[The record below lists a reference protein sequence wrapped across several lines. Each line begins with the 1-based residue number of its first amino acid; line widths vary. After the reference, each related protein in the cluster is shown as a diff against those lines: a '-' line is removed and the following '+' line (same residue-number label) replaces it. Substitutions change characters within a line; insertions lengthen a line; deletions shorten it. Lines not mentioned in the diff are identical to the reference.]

1 MKDEKKFQIFAHVVL
16 IILSLLAILPMIL
29 MLMSSFTDNDVL
41 IAEGYKFI
49 PSKFSTYAYEYIFN
63 TGNSVIRAYGVSVV
77 LTTVGTCLSLAITT
91 MLAYAI
97 SIKDLPGKK
106 WITFAIVFSMLFN
119 GGLVPTYMVYTNIF
133 NLKNTFFALL
143 FPGLMM
149 NAFNIMLMKS
159 YSVSS
164 IPSEILDAAYIDGA
178 SQTMTFF
185 KIVVPLSKPI
195 MATVALFAGIG
206 YWNDWMNGYIYIT
219 KRTELYSVQN
229 LLNRMMQNIQFLS
242 QSSSNVQNAN
252 AGLSAI
258 PLASVRMAMATV
270 GILPIIIMY
279 PFVQK
284 HFVKG
289 ITLGGVKG

>member
-1 MKDEKKFQIFAHVVL
+1 
-16 IILSLLAILPMIL
+16 
-29 MLMSSFTDNDVL
+29 
-41 IAEGYKFI
+41 
-49 PSKFSTYAYEYIFN
+49 
-63 TGNSVIRAYGVSVV
+63 
-77 LTTVGTCLSLAITT
+77 
-91 MLAYAI
+91 
-97 SIKDLPGKK
+97 
-106 WITFAIVFSMLFN
+106 
-119 GGLVPTYMVYTNIF
+119 
-133 NLKNTFFALL
+133 
-143 FPGLMM
+143 M

-159 YSVSS
+159 YFVSS
-164 IPSEILDAAYIDGA
+164 IPSEIIDAAYIDGA

-270 GILPIIIMY
+270 GILPIIVMY

>member
-1 MKDEKKFQIFAHVVL
+1 MKDEKRFQIFAHIVL

-29 MLMSSFTDNDVL
+29 MVMSSFTDNDVL

-49 PSKFSTYAYEYIFN
+49 PSKFSAYAYEYIFN

-77 LTTVGTCLSLAITT
+77 LTAVGTALSLAITT

-97 SIKDLPGKK
+97 SIKDLPGRK

-133 NLKNTFFALL
+133 NLKNTFLALL
-143 FPGLMM
+143 LPGLLM

-159 YSVSS
+159 YFVSS
-164 IPSEILDAAYIDGA
+164 IPGEILDAAYIDGA
-178 SQTMTFF
+178 SETMTFF
-185 KIVVPLSKPI
+185 KIVIPLSKPI

-252 AGLSAI
+252 SGLSAI

-270 GILPIIIMY
+270 GILPIIVMY